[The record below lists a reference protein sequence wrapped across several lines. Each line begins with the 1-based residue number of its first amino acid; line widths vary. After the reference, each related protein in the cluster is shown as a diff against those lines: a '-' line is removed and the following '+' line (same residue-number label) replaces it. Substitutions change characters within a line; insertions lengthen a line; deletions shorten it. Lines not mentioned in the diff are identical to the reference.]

1 VSSVERKGKAGP
13 LEAGRGKHSPP
24 ANPARVNSKAL
35 KRRDNGVLLGKP
47 ESPIVSIGY
56 KNTVSKIQETP
67 EVMWKPAPIIN

>member
-1 VSSVERKGKAGP
+1 VGHPSRVSRKGKAGP

-24 ANPARVNSKAL
+24 ANPERATSKAL
-35 KRRDNGVLLGKP
+35 KRRDNGVLRGKP

-67 EVMWKPAPIIN
+67 VSFS